1 MDKVDSIIARARH
14 WQLFVVM
21 LLPMVVA
28 YSLYFPSMSL
38 DPVTNPEQSFALL
51 EDSFIKM
58 MLVSLF
64 GYMLLYLWIWVI
76 GRVCNSSLPRISRRK
91 DGLFNF
97 SVPFA
102 LCYLPIATIA
112 FPKLVATEGAHW
124 SAALII
130 PLHIAASFM
139 LFYAMIFAARSVAS
153 LGQNRR
159 AGFGRSFL
167 FFMGIM
173 YFPIG
178 VWIIQPCL
186 NAAFADTQSRR
197 QVPGPG

>member
-1 MDKVDSIIARARH
+1 MDKVDSIVARARH
-14 WQLFVVM
+14 WQIFVVV

-28 YSLYFPSMSL
+28 YYLYFPSMNP
-38 DPVTNPEQSFALL
+38 DPTTNPEQRFAMF
-51 EDSFIKM
+51 EDIFFKM
-58 MLVSLF
+58 TLVSLL
-64 GYMLLYLWIWVI
+64 GYMLLYVWIWVI
-76 GRVCNSSLPRISRRK
+76 GRVCNSRLPRVSRRK

-102 LCYLPIATIA
+102 LCYLPIATIG
-112 FPKLVATEGAHW
+112 FSKVVATEGAHW
-124 SAALII
+124 SAALLI

-178 VWIIQPCL
+178 VWIIQPRL
-186 NAAFADTQSRR
+186 NAAYADTS
-197 QVPGPG
+197 